1 MIDLKE
7 EYNQISEDWRHR
19 DKLTWQLPSV
29 IVVIGSALTVAA
41 FKLEIDCQYLYVIRP
56 ILLLFGGFLSFCLT
70 FALKENLWYQI
81 GSGEALIKIVQG
93 KGKIIPMDK
102 LRRIIKPEDIE
113 NNEHM
118 CMKHLCEKHKLT
130 GSYFF
135 YIFCIFV
142 TIILFGLS
150 IWSIVESMSQL
161 WKC

>member
-1 MIDLKE
+1 MVDLTE

-29 IVVIGSALTVAA
+29 VVVIGSALTAAA
-41 FKLEIDCQYLYVIRP
+41 FTLNIDLQYLYVIRP
-56 ILLLFGGFLSFCLT
+56 ILLLFGGFLSLCLT

-81 GSGEALIKIVQG
+81 GSGEALIKIVQD
-93 KGKIIPMDK
+93 KGDKIPMDK
-102 LRRIIKPEDIE
+102 VRRIIKPEDLAI
-113 NNEHM
+113 NES
-118 CMKHLCEKHKLT
+118 MKQLCKKYRLA
-130 GSYFF
+130 GSYIF

-150 IWSIVESMSQL
+150 IWSIVESVSQL

>member
-1 MIDLKE
+1 MIDWTR

-29 IVVIGSALTVAA
+29 IVVIGSALTAAA
-41 FKLEIDCQYLYVIRP
+41 FTLNIDLQYLYVIRP
-56 ILLLFGGFLSFCLT
+56 ILLLFGGFLSLCLT

-81 GSGEALIKIVQG
+81 GSGEALIKIVQD
-93 KGKIIPMDK
+93 KGDKIPMDK
-102 LRRIIKPEDIE
+102 VRRIIKPEDLAI
-113 NNEHM
+113 NES
-118 CMKHLCEKHKLT
+118 MKQLCKKHRLT
-130 GSYFF
+130 GSYIF

-150 IWSIVESMSQL
+150 IWSIVESVSQL